1 MKLKG
6 QKSRNLKR
14 IDPRMDRTLL
24 NNNQKAFV
32 TEVALEVYNLLSTA
46 FDNAEIEIDKL
57 RKELPPE
64 YEEEVDLLVNKVYHN
79 SVELINE
86 IKESVLNL
94 TVKELDR

>member
-6 QKSRNLKR
+6 QKSRDLKR
-14 IDPRMDRTLL
+14 IIPRMDKALL

-32 TEVALEVYNLLSTA
+32 TEVALEVYNVLSTA

-64 YEEEVDLLVNKVYHN
+64 YEEDVDLLVNKVYHN
-79 SVELINE
+79 SVDLINE
-86 IKESVLNL
+86 IKESILNL
-94 TVKELDR
+94 TIKEIDR

>member
-1 MKLKG
+1 
-6 QKSRNLKR
+6 
-14 IDPRMDRTLL
+14 MDRTLL